1 MVQWLVKIVKIVLYF
16 LYMCFKVPTTK
27 KVLEFCSG
35 GKNFNT
41 KGGEKEMKIAKFL
54 TVLAPVFFII
64 AAYGCVSTTDLNT
77 RVTPLEE
84 RMGRLEQAQKAG
96 SVSLDADVKKA
107 EDAAARAEAAA
118 TKADDSAVKAEAA
131 ANKAMSAADKAETAE
146 KKSAK
151 QFELM
156 QKK

>member
-1 MVQWLVKIVKIVLYF
+1 
-16 LYMCFKVPTTK
+16 
-27 KVLEFCSG
+27 
-35 GKNFNT
+35 
-41 KGGEKEMKIAKFL
+41 MKMSRFL
-54 TVLAPVFFII
+54 TALVPIFFVV
-64 AAYGCVSTTDLNT
+64 AAYGCATTTDVNT
-77 RVTPLEE
+77 RVAPLED
-84 RMGRLEQAQKAG
+84 RINKLEQAQKAG
-96 SVSLDADVKKA
+96 TVSLDADVKKA

-131 ANKAMSAADKAETAE
+131 ANKAVSAADKAETAE

>member
-1 MVQWLVKIVKIVLYF
+1 MFQWSVKIAKNMLY
-16 LYMCFKVPTTK
+16 YVYICFKVPTAK

-54 TVLAPVFFII
+54 TVLVPVFFII
-64 AAYGCVSTTDLNT
+64 ASYGCVSTTDLNT

-84 RMGRLEQAQKAG
+84 RMGKLEQAQKAG
-96 SVSLDADVKKA
+96 SVSLDADVKKV
-107 EDAAARAEAAA
+107 EDAAARAESAAK
-118 TKADDSAVKAEAA
+118 KAEESAVKAEAA
-131 ANKAMSAADKAETAE
+131 EKAAVSAADKAETAE
-146 KKSAK
+146 RKSAK